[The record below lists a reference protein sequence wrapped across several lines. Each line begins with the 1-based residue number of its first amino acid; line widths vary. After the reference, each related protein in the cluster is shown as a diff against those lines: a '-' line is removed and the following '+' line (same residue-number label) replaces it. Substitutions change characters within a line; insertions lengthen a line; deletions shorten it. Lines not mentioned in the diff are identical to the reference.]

1 MQRALF
7 IALLLAA
14 CAGDFSVQLDESS
27 EGSGTAST
35 GDSVADTSSSDEGSS
50 ESSADPTTSPDSSGT
65 GTSDPDTTSSSES
78 SSSSTGTC
86 DTIEECVPCGDF
98 ENPDAACAENFPE
111 RPVCNVESGSCV
123 QCSPDNAA
131 ACDGS
136 TPVCSA
142 GECVGCSFHDECP
155 DTACDISTGACF
167 DDACVREVDGDGGEI
182 YSSLTTAIDDGCVV
196 ILHERNGDVP
206 YTESVDIDGI
216 KVAILTADGED
227 PQVQGVGGSPTIHI
241 GVGST
246 VYIVG
251 MRLRGNT
258 GAAGLDL
265 DDGTVYVD
273 DSQIVQNAG
282 GGVVGTG
289 GELHAR
295 NSFVGGNGG
304 NGFSPTTGLELDGV
318 DVSLSYVTVAFNE
331 GDGAD
336 SFQCSATTGTLRNSI
351 VLGSDPASF
360 DCPGVSADHTAFDDV
375 IAGAGNEDVSPASGA
390 WFANPVSDFHVT
402 VSGASTFS
410 AVAEW
415 TTGDPAADID
425 GTDARPSSDGSPD
438 VAGADVL
445 P

>member
-1 MQRALF
+1 MQRALS
-7 IALLLAA
+7 IALLLTA

-35 GDSVADTSSSDEGSS
+35 WDSMADTSSSDGGPS
-50 ESSADPTTSPDSSGT
+50 ESSSDTTTSPDSSGT
-65 GTSDPDTTSSSES
+65 ESSDPDTTSSES

-86 DTIEECVPCGDF
+86 DAIEECVPCGDF
-98 ENPDAACAENFPE
+98 ENPDAACAESFPE
-111 RPVCNVESGSCV
+111 RPVCDVDSGLCV
-123 QCSPDNAA
+123 QCSADNAS
-131 ACDGS
+131 ACSDT

-142 GECVGCSFHDECP
+142 GECIGCSFHDQCP

-167 DDACVREVDGDGGEI
+167 DDACVREVDGDGGET
-182 YSSLTTAIDDGCVV
+182 YSALAPALADGCVV
-196 ILHERNGDVP
+196 VLHERNGDVP
-206 YTESVDIDGI
+206 YTESVDLDGI
-216 KVAILTADGED
+216 KIAILSADGED
-227 PQVQGVGGSPTIHI
+227 PQIQGVGGSPTVHV

-246 VYIVG
+246 AYLVG

-258 GAAGLDL
+258 GAEGLSIE
-265 DDGTVYVD
+265 DGVAYLD

-304 NGFSPTTGLELDGV
+304 NGFSPTTGLSLDDV
-318 DVSLSYVTVAFNE
+318 DVDLSYVTVAFNE

-336 SFQCSATTGTLRNSI
+336 SFQCTATTGTLRNSI

-375 IAGAGNEDVSPASGA
+375 IAGSGNEDVSPASGA
-390 WFANPVSDFHVT
+390 WFVNPVSDFHVT
-402 VSGASTFS
+402 VSGSTIFS
-410 AVAEW
+410 AIAEW

-425 GTDARPSSDGSPD
+425 GTDARPNSDGAPD